1 MAPRHDF
8 PISKMEPERVDSIP
22 VVLTIL
28 MQMGVQVIMDA
39 LYTPHGNHQGL
50 SVGWLAV
57 IFLAYILTEANHKMC
72 PVQEWVDKHRH
83 TLEQLTGQTIRPT
96 DFTDDRL
103 ADVLRYLSNDELWQ
117 RIEQDVS
124 QRTIRVYRLEI
135 TGPVRLDATTGGVN
149 HDPKKHTLFKT
160 GRNKAGSFEVQFKIM
175 LGVLDPLGLPLA
187 ADVVAGNA
195 ADDPLYV
202 PIYQRIRE
210 TLGQVGLLYIGDCKM
225 GALEI
230 RAIIVDGG
238 DLYLMPLAMVGDIP
252 ALLDEQLDK
261 VLAGEI
267 ELTPIYLPED
277 LPTDPDEEP
286 DPELAIAEGFEIVRP
301 QEATLEDGTVVTWQE
316 RLLIVRSHA
325 LAETKKK
332 TLEKRLDQAQAEI
345 LALTPPPG
353 RGRRQFDDPEVLQQA
368 IDAILTRYDVA
379 ELLSVELERQVTT
392 RQIRKY
398 RDRPA
403 RTEEKVRYQV
413 HVTRREEAIEEAKER
428 LGWRVY
434 ATNAPAE
441 QLSLTKTVLAYR
453 DQYLAERSFSRLKGL
468 LLAMLPLYV
477 QRDDHAEGLIHLLTI
492 ALRTLVIIE
501 FVVRRSLAEEQ
512 ETLSGLYAGNPK
524 RRTARPT
531 AELLLDT
538 FDDITLII
546 RYNQIGEIEEK
557 YLTPLNELQ
566 RRILRLLGL
575 SSDIYDCLT
584 SIPVAWPVAQS
595 EVRPA
600 SILAAKVGEE
610 SIYW

>member
-1 MAPRHDF
+1 MTPRHDF
-8 PISKMEPERVDSIP
+8 PISEMEPERVDSIP

-28 MQMGVQVIMDA
+28 MQMGVQAIMDA

-50 SVGWLAV
+50 SVGWLAT
-57 IFLAYILTEANHKMC
+57 IFLTYILTEADHRMC
-72 PVQEWVDKHRH
+72 PVQKWVAKHRH
-83 TLEQLTGQTIRPT
+83 TLESLTGQTISPT

-103 ADVLRYLSNDELWQ
+103 EDVLRYLSEDELWQ
-117 RIEQDVS
+117 RIEQDLS
-124 QRTIRVYRLEI
+124 QRTIRVYHLET
-135 TGPVRLDATTGGVN
+135 TGPIRLDATTGGVN

-160 GRNKAGSFEVQFKIM
+160 GRNKEGSFEVQFKIM
-175 LGVLDPLGLPLA
+175 LGVLDPLGSPLA
-187 ADVVAGNA
+187 ADVVTGSV

-202 PIYQRIRE
+202 PIYRRIRE
-210 TLGQVGLLYIGDCKM
+210 TLGQAGLLYISDCKM
-225 GALEI
+225 GALGI

-277 LPTDPDEEP
+277 LPTDPDQEP
-286 DPELAIAEGFEIVRP
+286 DPELAIAEGFEIIRS

-332 TLEKRLDQAQAEI
+332 SLEKRLDKAQAEI
-345 LALTPPPG
+345 LALTPPTG
-353 RGRRQFDDPEVLQQA
+353 RGRRQFDDPEALRQA
-368 IDAILTRYDVA
+368 IDAILTHHDVA
-379 ELLSVELERQVTT
+379 EFLSVELERQGTT

-441 QLSLTKTVLAYR
+441 QLSLTKAVLAYR
-453 DQYLAERSFSRLKGL
+453 DQYLVERSFSRLKGS

-477 QRDDHAEGLIHLLTI
+477 QRDDHAKGLIHLLTI
-492 ALRTLVIIE
+492 ALRALVIIE
-501 FVVRRSLAEEQ
+501 FVVRRSLAEAQ
-512 ETLSGLYAGNPK
+512 ETLRGLYAGNPK

-531 AELLLDT
+531 AELLLDA
-538 FDDITLII
+538 FDEITLII
-546 RYNQIGEIEEK
+546 RFNQVGEIVEK

-566 RRILRLLGL
+566 RQILGLLGL

-584 SIPVAWPVAQS
+584 GIPVAWPVAQG

-600 SILAAKVGEE
+600 SILAA
-610 SIYW
+610 

>member
-1 MAPRHDF
+1 MTPRHDF
-8 PISKMEPERVDSIP
+8 PISRIEPERVDSIP

-28 MQMGVQVIMDA
+28 MQMGVQAIMDA

-57 IFLAYILTEANHKMC
+57 IFLAYVLTETNHKMC
-72 PVQEWVDKHRH
+72 PVQEWVGKHRH
-83 TLEQLTGQTIRPT
+83 TLEQLTGQTIRRT

-124 QRTIRVYRLEI
+124 QRTIRVYRLET

-187 ADVVAGNA
+187 ADVVEGSA
-195 ADDPLYV
+195 ADDPLYA

-225 GALEI
+225 GALGM

-267 ELTPIYLPED
+267 ELTSIYLPED

-286 DPELAIAEGFEIVRP
+286 DPELAIAEGFEILRS
-301 QEATLEDGTVVTWQE
+301 QEAIPSTGSGQALEDGTVVTWQE

-325 LAETKKK
+325 LAEAKKK
-332 TLEKRLDQAQAEI
+332 ALEKRLDQAQAEI

-353 RGRRQFDDPEVLQQA
+353 RGKRQFDDPEVLQQA
-368 IDAILTRYDVA
+368 TDAILTRYDVA

-392 RQIRKY
+392 RPIRKY

-413 HVTRREEAIEEAKER
+413 HVTRREEAIEEAKQR

-434 ATNAPAE
+434 ATNALPE

-453 DQYLAERSFSRLKGL
+453 DQYLAERSFSRLKGP

-477 QRDDHAEGLIHLLTI
+477 QRDDHAKGLIHLLTI

-512 ETLSGLYAGNPK
+512 DTLSGLYDGNPK

-531 AELLLDT
+531 AELLLDA
-538 FDDITLII
+538 FDDITLLI
-546 RYNQIGEIEEK
+546 RFNQVGEIEEK

-566 RRILRLLGL
+566 KRILNLLGL

-584 SIPVAWPVAQS
+584 GIPVAWPVTQG
-595 EVRPA
+595 EVRPV
-600 SILAAKVGEE
+600 SILAG
-610 SIYW
+610 